1 MMTKR
6 VIGSVTVLLF
16 LSAACYN
23 TYYISRDQLKLLQ
36 AADEGDRTVVRT
48 EAGEDVAVDR
58 DTRLAV
64 RSLGGRKY
72 PITPYNFKITGSQ
85 LVASDRDTL
94 LALSELR
101 EEGEV
106 QHLSTW
112 KTVGL
117 ISLGVAAIAGLIT
130 GIVLSGGEKSL
141 GGD

>member
-1 MMTKR
+1 MLKR
-6 VIGSVTVLLF
+6 VAGSLTILLF

-23 TYYISRDQLKLLQ
+23 TYYISREQLKELQ
-36 AADEGDRTVVRT
+36 MAEKGDREVVKSVDGEEVVV
-48 EAGEDVAVDR
+48 EA

-64 RSLGGRKY
+64 RSEGGRKY
-72 PITPYNFKITGSQ
+72 PITPFNFTVTQTQ

-101 EEGEV
+101 DEAEV

-117 ISLGVAAIAGLIT
+117 ISLGVAAAAGLVV
-130 GIVLSGGEKSL
+130 GLVLTGGEKSL
-141 GGD
+141 GAD

>member
-1 MMTKR
+1 MLKR
-6 VIGSVTVLLF
+6 FAGSLTILLF

-23 TYYISRDQLKLLQ
+23 TYYISREQLKELQ
-36 AADEGDRTVVRT
+36 TAEASDREVVRST
-48 EAGEDVAVDR
+48 DGEEVVVER

-64 RSLGGRKY
+64 RSDGGRKY
-72 PITPYNFKITGSQ
+72 PITPFNFKITQTQ

-101 EEGEV
+101 EDAEV

-117 ISLGVAAIAGLIT
+117 ISLGVAAAAGLVV
-130 GIVLSGGEKSL
+130 GLVLTGGEKSFSSN
-141 GGD
+141 

>member
-1 MMTKR
+1 MTKR
-6 VIGSVTVLLF
+6 VIGSLTVLIF

-23 TYYISRDQLKLLQ
+23 TYYISRDQLTLLQ
-36 AADEGDRTVVRT
+36 DEEDGDRKVVRT
-48 EAGEDVAVDR
+48 EGGDDVVVDR

-64 RSLGGRKY
+64 RSVGGRKY
-72 PITPYNFKITGSQ
+72 PITPYNFRITGSQ

-94 LALSELR
+94 LALTELR

-130 GIVLSGGEKSL
+130 GIILSGGQKSL